1 MKSLQVSLLL
11 LLSLAIPKLTDPQ
24 EPQKSL
30 LLEVILTTYDGS
42 RTETLVYLRVF
53 SDGSAEAHP
62 MREVDFRTLALK
74 KAQISSSDLATLRE
88 LFSSPRVQ
96 HLDPEYNRYW
106 GNKDFGQTWR
116 MTIAQGDKKKS
127 IVLENFEPFLARTKK
142 RPYPVEIEK
151 LGCLVWEL
159 RTKVT
164 GEPLERNYV
173 GGMGG
178 CRELGY

>member
-1 MKSLQVSLLL
+1 
-11 LLSLAIPKLTDPQ
+11 
-24 EPQKSL
+24 
-30 LLEVILTTYDGS
+30 
-42 RTETLVYLRVF
+42 
-53 SDGSAEAHP
+53 
-62 MREVDFRTLALK
+62 
-74 KAQISSSDLATLRE
+74 
-88 LFSSPRVQ
+88 
-96 HLDPEYNRYW
+96 
-106 GNKDFGQTWR
+106 